1 MLLFNKGEGIVNGST
16 GIVKYIVF
24 YQNGKHVKELKV
36 LFEGKDKLTIIEHV
50 EREYKYA
57 RTNYNRQ
64 QFPLIL
70 AYALTIHKCQG
81 MTLET
86 ALIDLGPK
94 TFGDGMAYVALTR
107 LKELKNL
114 HLIDFDVTKISAN
127 KNCITEVNRIA
138 RLTNQPQIT
147 VYNQTRKDIII
158 NAKARKTFSTVGAIP
173 SPIQVVP
180 ARSQKPVNMRIYKRR
195 RTTRQN
201 ENKRLNRK

>member
-1 MLLFNKGEGIVNGST
+1 M
-16 GIVKYIVF
+16 
-24 YQNGKHVKELKV
+24 

-70 AYALTIHKCQG
+70 AYALTIHKCQE

-173 SPIQVVP
+173 SPSQVVP
-180 ARSQKPVNMRIYKRR
+180 ARSKKPCEY
-195 RTTRQN
+195 
-201 ENKRLNRK
+201 ENI